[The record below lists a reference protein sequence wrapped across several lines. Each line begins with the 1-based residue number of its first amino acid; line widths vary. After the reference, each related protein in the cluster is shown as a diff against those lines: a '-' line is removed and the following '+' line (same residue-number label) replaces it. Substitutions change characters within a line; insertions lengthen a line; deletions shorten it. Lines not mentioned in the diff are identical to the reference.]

1 MADIKIPHGIPIR
14 PKIDQEKQDAKIRD
28 AAKLYEKYFLG
39 EMMKAMR
46 QTVQH
51 ANEPSMAENIYSEQ
65 RDAQYVEAWG
75 DRGGVGFAD
84 LIYNQ
89 VQERFFNHAQ
99 ARPHPHMPI
108 PIEKGTT
115 IKIDQPK
122 QMGIPIVSPGG
133 VAKQKDVSFLY
144 EWQNGRSP
152 EARDVVSPYAGEVMQ
167 SFHAGDER
175 QIVKLAHDH
184 GLVSTISFL
193 GRSQNLQPGD
203 SISAGQK
210 LGSLSPQAMGLTWQ
224 ISEVES

>member
-1 MADIKIPHGIPIR
+1 MADIKIPHGLPVR
-14 PKIDQEKQDAKIRD
+14 PKIDADKQDAKIRD
-28 AAKLYEKYFLG
+28 ASKMYEKYFLG

-46 QTVQH
+46 QTVHH
-51 ANEPSMAENIYSEQ
+51 ANEPSMAEGIYSEQ
-65 RDAQYVEAWG
+65 LDQQYVDTWG

-89 VQERFFNHAQ
+89 VQERYFNHAQ
-99 ARPHPHMPI
+99 AGPRPHMPI

-115 IKIDQPK
+115 IKIDNPK
-122 QMGIPIVSPGG
+122 QMGIPVVTPG
-133 VAKQKDVSFLY
+133 ANKQKDLSFLY
-144 EWQNGRSP
+144 EWQSGRSP
-152 EARDVVSPYAGEVMQ
+152 ESRDVVSPYAGEVLQ

-184 GLVSTISFL
+184 GLVSTLSFL

-224 ISEVES
+224 ISQVES